1 MSNKKENLE
10 AVLLGNDLSKVYEDE
25 MEDKIEKEITQARE
39 LREKEANREKYEV
52 IITDLKLISAEK
64 RFDKQ
69 SIYRV
74 FNRKQKT
81 ETFVNGEQAENML
94 KYSDDYVIKF
104 DHRVEY
110 Q

>member
-1 MSNKKENLE
+1 MSKKENLE
-10 AVLLGNDLSKVYEDE
+10 AALLGDDLSKVYEDE
-25 MEDKIEKEITQARE
+25 MEDKIEKEIAE
-39 LREKEANREKYEV
+39 AKEMREKEANKQKYEV
-52 IITDLKLISAEK
+52 IITDMKHVSVEK

-110 Q
+110 K